1 MLVATYV
8 FCVFFFSG
16 MFGFVGKGNVSTVL
30 ELVMTYLDVI
40 LDAADSVIARCRQTV
55 TNRDAGLTVNPTNE
69 SATGLTEFETGV
81 LSHLLH
87 YQSQFYKHHHSIRSL
102 WLANA
107 VKWIGKSGPIWWQE
121 CFSVRGHISK
131 PRLEDYFAIPF
142 LPTTPCHHAIPI

>member
-1 MLVATYV
+1 
-8 FCVFFFSG
+8 
-16 MFGFVGKGNVSTVL
+16 MFGFVGKGNVCTVL

-81 LSHLLH
+81 LTHLLH

-107 VKWIGKSGPIWWQE
+107 VKWIGKSGPIW
-121 CFSVRGHISK
+121 SVFFFRRFFGKSK
-131 PRLEDYFAIPF
+131 QIPAEI
-142 LPTTPCHHAIPI
+142 LS

>member
-16 MFGFVGKGNVSTVL
+16 MFGFVGKGNVCTVL

-81 LSHLLH
+81 LIHLLH
-87 YQSQFYKHHHSIRSL
+87 ISHSFINTITLFCRFGSQTL
-102 WLANA
+102 
-107 VKWIGKSGPIWWQE
+107 
-121 CFSVRGHISK
+121 
-131 PRLEDYFAIPF
+131 
-142 LPTTPCHHAIPI
+142 